1 MTRVIL
7 RTDVDD
13 LGRAGDLVDVKPGFA
28 RNYLI
33 PKGFAY
39 PASEGNI
46 RRLEEERRQATASR
60 ERRLERAE
68 DLAAAIEG
76 TSVSFNV
83 RAGEEGKLFG
93 SVTTAD
99 IADELARTG
108 LTIDKRDILLDEPL
122 KELGVFRVPVRVHAD
137 VRPEITVWVV
147 AEG

>member
-1 MTRVIL
+1 M
-7 RTDVDD
+7 
-13 LGRAGDLVDVKPGFA
+13 DVKPGFA